1 MKNIIK
7 KYRYIIILSIV
18 FLLLIWICCSN
29 YSIIEKYTCRSSIS
43 FPPLNYTQFKAMN
56 TGGYSPVTYYN
67 YKCMNNDANDCTIGF
82 YTPSL
87 TSEKSTQNG
96 VNNSN
101 GFIKFMDKV
110 QASGNTIQE
119 KLDNCA
125 KKANESANSIDFFAL
140 NGSDNGG
147 DCYCNLYTLDHDN
160 LQSLNNDIDSLIIKS
175 IDLSRNCNDLDILK
189 NNNIPLPTSPVDT
202 SYVGI
207 GFGAF
212 TLHGYNEIKQSL
224 YRDSV
229 SNNNFLR
236 YYDPLCDSQTAF
248 NKYTEEIKAC
258 NTGVINGSKTLSDCT
273 LLLNKYKQISND
285 MNTILGNI
293 NFVQDSQDLMC
304 NSGNC
309 IASSF
314 SEGNYLGNVFS
325 ELSANTITESSYNQY
340 TKNVLNY
347 NESLA
352 KVEESKLET
361 ISTSMIYLL
370 LVVVLIITLVMFFLN
385 ITNPDIIT
393 AEILIGYII
402 FIVIIVFFTS
412 KFFNVDYGIFN
423 QFFSLQ
429 LGESGSRS
437 VF

>member
-18 FLLLIWICCSN
+18 FLFLIWICCSN

-43 FPPLNYTQFKAMN
+43 FPPINYTQFKPMN

-67 YKCMNNDANDCTIGF
+67 YKCANDDDNDCTIGF

-87 TSEKSTQNG
+87 TRENSTG
-96 VNNSN
+96 N
-101 GFIKFMDKV
+101 GFIKFINKV
-110 QASGNTIQE
+110 EASGNTIQE
-119 KLDNCA
+119 KLDHCA
-125 KKANESANSIDFFAL
+125 KRANESPSPIDFFAL
-140 NGSDNGG
+140 NSDDAGN
-147 DCYCNLYTLDHDN
+147 DCYCNLYSLTAGN
-160 LQSLNNDIDSLIIKS
+160 LRSLKNDVDSLIIKS
-175 IDLSRNCNDLDILK
+175 IDLPRNCNSLDILK
-189 NNNIPLPTSPVDT
+189 NKNIPLPPLPSNNTDI

-212 TLHGYNEIKQSL
+212 TTRGYNEIRKSSYL
-224 YRDSV
+224 VDDD
-229 SNNNFLR
+229 NFLR

-248 NKYTEEIKAC
+248 QKYTDAIKSC
-258 NTGVINGSKTLSDCT
+258 NTGKIDGSRTPSDCDS
-273 LLLNKYKQISND
+273 LLNNYNLIAGN
-285 MNTILGNI
+285 MNTTLGGI
-293 NFVQDSQDLMC
+293 NFIGSHTDNTFC
-304 NSGNC
+304 NNGNC
-309 IASSF
+309 ITQSF
-314 SEGNYLGNVFS
+314 DDGNYLGNAFS
-325 ELSANTITESSYNQY
+325 QLSANTITEISYNQY
-340 TKNVLNY
+340 NTNVSNY

-352 KVEESKLET
+352 KVEESKLKT

-370 LVVVLIITLVMFFLN
+370 LVVVLIITLIMFFLN
-385 ITNPDIIT
+385 ITNSDIIT

-412 KFFNVDYGIFN
+412 KFFNVDYGVFN

>member
-1 MKNIIK
+1 MKNILK
-7 KYRYIIILSIV
+7 KYRYIIILSII
-18 FLLLIWICCSN
+18 FLFLIWICCSN

-67 YKCMNNDANDCTIGF
+67 YKCINNDANDCTIGF

-87 TSEKSTQNG
+87 TSENSTQNG

-119 KLDNCA
+119 KLDDCA
-125 KKANESANSIDFFAL
+125 KRANESSSPIDFFAL
-140 NGSDNGG
+140 NSDDAGN
-147 DCYCNLYTLDHDN
+147 DCYCNLYSLTAGN
-160 LQSLNNDIDSLIIKS
+160 LRSLKNDVDSLIIKS
-175 IDLSRNCNDLDILK
+175 IDLSRNCNNLDILK
-189 NNNIPLPTSPVDT
+189 NLNIPLPPNNNDI

-212 TLHGYNEIKQSL
+212 TSRGYDEIRKSSYL
-224 YRDSV
+224 D
-229 SNNNFLR
+229 NDDNFLR

-248 NKYTEEIKAC
+248 RKYTDAIKSC
-258 NTGVINGSKTLSDCT
+258 NTGIIDGSKTPSECEP
-273 LLLNKYKQISND
+273 LLNNYNLITRN
-285 MNTILGNI
+285 MNTTLGGI
-293 NFVQDSQDLMC
+293 NFTGSLDDNTYC

-309 IASSF
+309 ITQSF
-314 SEGNYLGNVFS
+314 NDGNYLGNVFS
-325 ELSANTITESSYNQY
+325 ELSANTITEISYNQY
-340 TKNVLNY
+340 TTNVSNY

-352 KVEESKLET
+352 KVEESKLKT

-370 LVVVLIITLVMFFLN
+370 LVVVLIITLIMFFLN
-385 ITNPDIIT
+385 VTNSDIIT

-412 KFFNVDYGIFN
+412 KFFNVDYGVFN

-437 VF
+437 VL

>member
-7 KYRYIIILSIV
+7 KYRYIIILSII
-18 FLLLIWICCSN
+18 LLFLIWICCSN
-29 YSIIEKYTCRSSIS
+29 YSIIEKYTCRNSIS
-43 FPPLNYTQFKAMN
+43 FPPVNYTQFKATN

-67 YKCMNNDANDCTIGF
+67 YKCANNEDNDCTIGF

-87 TSEKSTQNG
+87 TSG
-96 VNNSN
+96 NNSN
-101 GFIKFMDKV
+101 GFIKFMNKV
-110 QASGNTIQE
+110 EVSGNTIQE

-125 KKANESANSIDFFAL
+125 KKANESADSIDFFAL
-140 NGSDNGG
+140 NGSGG

-160 LQSLNNDIDSLIIKS
+160 LRSLNNDIDSLIIKS

-189 NNNIPLPTSPVDT
+189 NNNIPLPTSHVDPN
-202 SYVGI
+202 YVGI

-212 TLHGYNEIKQSL
+212 TLHGYNEIKHSS

-248 NKYTEEIKAC
+248 NKYTEEIKVC
-258 NTGVINGSKTLSDCT
+258 NTGVINGSKTPNDCQP
-273 LLLNKYKQISND
+273 LLNKYTQISND

-293 NFVQDSQDLMC
+293 KFEQDPQDLMC

-309 IASSF
+309 ISGSF
-314 SEGNYLGNVFS
+314 LDGNYLGNVFS
-325 ELSANTITESSYNQY
+325 GLSANTITESSYNQY